1 MSSVRVSVA
10 MPVACT
16 VWWVI
21 GVVYVGVVYVS
32 VVVDVVTVDVGGAE
46 LGGAEGVGDMFGVV
60 V

>member
-16 VWWVI
+16 VWWMI
-21 GVVYVGVVYVS
+21 GVVYVS
-32 VVVDVVTVDVGGAE
+32 VVVDVVTVGVGGAE
-46 LGGAEGVGDMFGVV
+46 LEGAEGVVDDMFGVV